1 MSSAQRVR
9 LVSREAGSAVT
20 IYRVVGQL
28 ADGQVDHV
36 ADATVNPLGIA
47 AESVAA
53 AGDSL
58 PVATEGSG
66 ILKVEAGAAITIGA
80 ELEAAGDGTGRV
92 ITHTSGVGDYRLGT
106 ALSAAGAA
114 GDIIEVQLRVSL
126 DEVA

>member
-20 IYRVVGQL
+20 VYRVVGQL

-36 ADATVNPLGIA
+36 ADATINPLGIC
-47 AESVAA
+47 AESVSTVGGAV
-53 AGDSL
+53 